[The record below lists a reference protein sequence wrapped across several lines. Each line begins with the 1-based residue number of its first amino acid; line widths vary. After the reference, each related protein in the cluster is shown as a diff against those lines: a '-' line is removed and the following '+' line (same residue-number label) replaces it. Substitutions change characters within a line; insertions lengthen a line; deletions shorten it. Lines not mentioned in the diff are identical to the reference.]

1 MPHNMS
7 NKMTSSPIF
16 LFKRTFPLTHYLKR
30 SCFLRKQLLAFVS
43 SVLFSCVTSIFIG
56 TFMILLYLIK
66 NAFVLSG
73 SFVPHCDSS
82 VPAMDLLYFTTD
94 LLCLVNAFVS
104 SKFLLYFQ
112 ILSYFPNSFVIP
124 KMPFPTILTP
134 SQR

>member
-1 MPHNMS
+1 
-7 NKMTSSPIF
+7 MTSSPIF
-16 LFKRTFPLTHYLKR
+16 LFKCTFPLTHYLKR

-82 VPAMDLLYFTTD
+82 VPAMDLLYLTIN

-104 SKFLLYFQ
+104 SKLLQYF
-112 ILSYFPNSFVIP
+112 INSFVHSI
-124 KMPFPTILTP
+124 FCNTQNAV
-134 SQR
+134 SYNFDS